1 MAESI
6 GLAASIMGL
15 LKTTHK
21 VIEFANQIKGASGIA
36 DRVHSE
42 MITTKILLHRLQSVI
57 HKLDKDSENNH
68 ADLRAAD
75 AADDLV
81 IILTACVTSFT
92 KLDNIVHGMK
102 HGKLAKLPRPLR
114 DTRWAYKKKELD
126 KFITEIQPFGKRR

>member
-36 DRVHSE
+36 DR
-42 MITTKILLHRLQSVI
+42 SVI